1 MLLASHGSAAAGSV
15 ALSGDHLKSQKL
27 AVPLFALLALG
38 HCLAF
43 VDRNL
48 PAVAA
53 PLLKTDLGLSDAQ
66 LGLLDGPAF
75 VLLYVVG
82 MLGSWPLARSHH
94 RFRVL
99 ALCIATWAAGMAIFA
114 FGHAFMVLV
123 LARAMVGL
131 GQAAYVPLALS
142 LVVESSTPQWR
153 ARSIAIFTAAA
164 PIGRGLS
171 LLLGGVVLAM
181 FARWM
186 PVAAFAHWRLLFLVM
201 AAPNLF
207 LIGMLLNRKELA
219 REALPPSGGVFKQLQ
234 AAFWERPGMMCAY
247 LCGAGASVLV
257 VQAIGAWA
265 PSILHREHGLT
276 PAMAALVFGVC
287 LLMAQPVGH
296 FTAGA
301 LIDRRKKGIS
311 PTAIVAW
318 ALLLIIPLLCL
329 IPRASSASMACCLL
343 ALASL
348 VGGIAALAAL
358 AGLPSILGAPLHDA
372 GFRIFLSFITLTGVA
387 LGPFM
392 TGMISDGLGMAG
404 HGLSLAL
411 CNVCAVAA
419 IVGVLAAFFAG
430 RNGRRTVMERVG

>member
-1 MLLASHGSAAAGSV
+1 
-15 ALSGDHLKSQKL
+15 LKSQKL
-27 AVPLFALLALG
+27 AVPLLALLALG

-43 VDRNL
+43 IDRNL

-53 PLLKTDLGLSDAQ
+53 PLLKADLGLSDAQ

-82 MLGSWPLARSHH
+82 MLGSWPLARSRH

-99 ALCIATWAAGMAIFA
+99 ALCIVTWAVGMAVFA
-114 FGHAFMVLV
+114 FGHAFIVLV

-131 GQAAYVPLALS
+131 GQAAYVPLALN
-142 LVVESSTPQWR
+142 LIVERSAPQWR

-171 LLLGGVVLAM
+171 LLMGGGVLAM
-181 FARWM
+181 FARWV
-186 PVAAFAHWRLLFLVM
+186 PAAAFAHWRLLFLVM
-201 AAPNLF
+201 AAPNL
-207 LIGMLLNRKELA
+207 LLTGMLLHRRELSH
-219 REALPPSGGVFKQLQ
+219 EAVPPSRGVFKQIQ
-234 AAFWERPGMMCAY
+234 AAFWQRPGMMGAF

-276 PAMAALVFGVC
+276 PAMAAWVFGVC
-287 LLMAQPVGH
+287 LLVAQPIGH

-301 LIDRRKKGIS
+301 LVDRRKRGRS
-311 PTAIVAW
+311 PMVMVAC
-318 ALLLIIPLLCL
+318 ALLLVIPLLCL
-329 IPRASSASMACCLL
+329 IPRAGSASAACCLL

-358 AGLPSILGAPLHDA
+358 ANLPLILGASLHDA

-392 TGMISDGLGMAG
+392 TGLISDGLGMAG

-411 CNVCAVAA
+411 CNVCAGAA
-419 IVGVLAAFFAG
+419 ILGTLAAFFAG
-430 RNGRRTVMERVG
+430 RNGGSAVRERVG

>member
-1 MLLASHGSAAAGSV
+1 
-15 ALSGDHLKSQKL
+15 
-27 AVPLFALLALG
+27 
-38 HCLAF
+38 
-43 VDRNL
+43 
-48 PAVAA
+48 
-53 PLLKTDLGLSDAQ
+53 
-66 LGLLDGPAF
+66 
-75 VLLYVVG
+75 
-82 MLGSWPLARSHH
+82 
-94 RFRVL
+94 
-99 ALCIATWAAGMAIFA
+99 
-114 FGHAFMVLV
+114 
-123 LARAMVGL
+123 
-131 GQAAYVPLALS
+131 
-142 LVVESSTPQWR
+142 
-153 ARSIAIFTAAA
+153 
-164 PIGRGLS
+164 
-171 LLLGGVVLAM
+171 
-181 FARWM
+181 
-186 PVAAFAHWRLLFLVM
+186 
-201 AAPNLF
+201 
-207 LIGMLLNRKELA
+207 
-219 REALPPSGGVFKQLQ
+219 
-234 AAFWERPGMMCAY
+234 
-247 LCGAGASVLV
+247 
-257 VQAIGAWA
+257 
-265 PSILHREHGLT
+265 
-276 PAMAALVFGVC
+276 LVFGVC

-301 LIDRRKKGIS
+301 LIDRRKKGMS